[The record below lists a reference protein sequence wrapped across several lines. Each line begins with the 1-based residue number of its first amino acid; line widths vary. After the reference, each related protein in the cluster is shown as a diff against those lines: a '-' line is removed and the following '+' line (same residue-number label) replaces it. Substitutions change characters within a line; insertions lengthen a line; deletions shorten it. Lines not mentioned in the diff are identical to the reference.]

1 MKENDFHHFMSN
13 VSWPGNDLPHGKAF
27 LEMNDSQFP
36 NLFPL
41 SLLLRRRRL
50 PPAPS
55 PVSSSSDSL
64 IFDSLLCKS
73 LLPEVVD
80 MFNIFGFGD
89 WIGLFDYI
97 GCLWLLDCREIARS
111 MLWCVNVKKFFI
123 FFVLLM
129 FHSRVGVLRGSMK
142 F

>member
-1 MKENDFHHFMSN
+1 
-13 VSWPGNDLPHGKAF
+13 
-27 LEMNDSQFP
+27 
-36 NLFPL
+36 
-41 SLLLRRRRL
+41 
-50 PPAPS
+50 
-55 PVSSSSDSL
+55 
-64 IFDSLLCKS
+64 
-73 LLPEVVD
+73 